1 MNRSTQFIITLL
13 LFMRLLMNCIDDE
26 NAENKHRSKTAIFSF
41 FYLIVMEV
49 VNHKNR
55 KQSPRYTSLLQVDFI
70 TIVNLP

>member
-1 MNRSTQFIITLL
+1 MKKWRHGL
-13 LFMRLLMNCIDDE
+13 
-26 NAENKHRSKTAIFSF
+26 AAIFSF

-55 KQSPRYTSLLQVDFI
+55 KQSPRHTSLLQVDFI

>member
-1 MNRSTQFIITLL
+1 MNRSMQFIITLL
-13 LFMRLLMNCIDDE
+13 LFMRLIMNCIDDE

-55 KQSPRYTSLLQVDFI
+55 KQSPAAG
-70 TIVNLP
+70 

>member
-1 MNRSTQFIITLL
+1 MNRSMQFIITLL
-13 LFMRLLMNCIDDE
+13 LFMRLIMNCIDVE

-55 KQSPRYTSLLQVDFI
+55 KQSPRHTSLLQVDFI

>member
-1 MNRSTQFIITLL
+1 MNRTMQFIITLL
-13 LFMRLLMNCIDDE
+13 LFMRLIMNCIDVE

-55 KQSPRYTSLLQVDFI
+55 KQSPAAG
-70 TIVNLP
+70 